1 MTRAFH
7 SRSRSLNSLDGE
19 SKKSFIRNAQYRR
32 WYARPS
38 FQIFI
43 EPSEGA
49 LERILR
55 VLRIAQAVTFAGVDH
70 YRSRHTLGLQRVPE
84 LLGLRRRAFDVAL
97 TDVLEGRRAY
107 VLDVVDRRGARIH
120 RRIVVHRRAEVG
132 QHTGVDAVL
141 AIVRLPVAQACSG
154 NRRLEAVRLRHR
166 PHAHEAAVAAA
177 RHAEPPLVNRRGVFR
192 RVDAGEDIA
201 QIAISKIADVGG
213 GESLTLSEAAAR
225 VRIKNRPPSL
235 DQGLSQTGPG
245 ECRM

>member
-38 FQIFI
+38 FQIFV

-70 YRSRHTLGLQRVPE
+70 YRSRQTLGLQRVPE

-132 QHTGVDAVL
+132 QHPGVDAVL
-141 AIVRLPVAQACSG
+141 AIVRLPVAQARG
-154 NRRLEAVRLRHR
+154 GKRRLESVRLRYC

-177 RHAEPPLVNRRGVFR
+177 RQTEPSLGDPRGVFR

-201 QIAISKIADVGG
+201 QVAVSKITDVSG
-213 GESLTLSEAAAR
+213 GEALALSEAAAG
-225 VRIKNRPPSL
+225 VWIK
-235 DQGLSQTGPG
+235 
-245 ECRM
+245 